1 MLIEICKSLICSIL
15 QDRFAE
21 NPARGSSVT
30 DVRILAMIREDSFVQ
45 IDENKDGKLDFKEV
59 HNITFVSSEEHVHQE
74 MSRSTFSFL
83 VLISTRKNS

>member
-1 MLIEICKSLICSIL
+1 
-15 QDRFAE
+15 
-21 NPARGSSVT
+21 
-30 DVRILAMIREDSFVQ
+30 MIREDSFVQ

-83 VLISTRKNS
+83 VLISTRKIS